1 MCLMSENSVTVSL
14 QAVVEAHGHVDPDN
28 GLWLTDECRLCAR
41 ELGEGDPILRHAAY
55 GWVHLLCLAE
65 TVRSM
70 GPDQAW
76 LTLAEQ
82 IARSPSRYRAGE
94 IRAVM
99 QNLIVLARRGFPA
112 FRTP

>member
-1 MCLMSENSVTVSL
+1 MSESSVTISL
-14 QAVVEAHGHVDPDN
+14 QAVVEAHGRIVDPSD
-28 GLWLTDECRLCAR
+28 GSWMTDECRLCAQ
-41 ELGEGDPILRHAAY
+41 ELDDGDPIIRHATR

-65 TVRSM
+65 EVRSM
-70 GPDQAW
+70 EPDQAW

-99 QNLIVLARRGFPA
+99 QNLIVLARRGLPA
-112 FRTP
+112 SWSP

>member
-1 MCLMSENSVTVSL
+1 MSESSVTISL
-14 QAVVEAHGHVDPDN
+14 QAVVEARGRIVDPSD
-28 GLWLTDECRLCAR
+28 GSWMTDECRLCTQ
-41 ELGEGDPILRHAAY
+41 ELGEGDPIIRHASY

-65 TVRSM
+65 EVRSM
-70 GPDQAW
+70 APDQAW

-99 QNLIVLARRGFPA
+99 QNLIVLARRGLPA
-112 FRTP
+112 SWSP